1 MWINVGIKYFC
12 KIWFCRYEYIFIK
25 VCKKINGII
34 VILLSLFVLLF
45 FILGKND
52 ECYKND
58 IFI

>member
-1 MWINVGIKYFC
+1 MKYDFVDMN
-12 KIWFCRYEYIFIK
+12 IYIFIK
-25 VCKKINGII
+25 VCKNIYGII

-45 FILGKND
+45 FIIGKND